1 MAMGNEEKRAREKLI
16 ASMER
21 GGWKASDGTVLP
33 AGTKTQTSQYSWNQ
47 RFGKDSGFTTHNN
60 SLMFYKPDSVPAQA
74 APPPAP
80 APDPTPPPAP
90 VAPTFDQPAA
100 VAAYGNPE
108 LTIPGVDVRV
118 TGSNIGLKAK
128 RSKGRMDGSTS
139 KGTSLL
145 TIPRSSGSN
154 SLNI

>member
-1 MAMGNEEKRAREKLI
+1 MAMSNEEKRAREQLI

-33 AGTKTQTSQYSWNQ
+33 AGTKTQTSQYSWEQ
-47 RFGKDSGFTTHNN
+47 RFGKESRKEYNG
-60 SLMFYKPDSVPAQA
+60 SLMFFRPGDPAPQA
-74 APPPAP
+74 APPAAP

-139 KGTSLL
+139 KGTSQL